1 MKYRL
6 LLLLAALIW
15 GGAFVAQRM
24 STETIGPYGF
34 NGIRFF
40 MGALSVL
47 PIVLYTMHCGRPSVK
62 RPPKWLSLPV
72 ATLILGIILFSGNA
86 FQQVGL
92 YYTTAGK
99 AGFITA
105 LYIIA
110 VPILGLLLHNPL
122 RLSHAIGCIVAVA
135 GLYLLA
141 FHADTPLNQGD
152 ALELCG
158 VLFWA
163 MHILFV
169 SYFVRFYAGVYL
181 ATGQF
186 IVCAILNIAAVF
198 LLQEPLTLV
207 QIHNTLGPLLY
218 GGLCSCG
225 IAYTLQIVGQS
236 KVPPTEASL
245 LLSFEMIF
253 CALLSYIILGE
264 TMNLREFG
272 GCVLMSCGI
281 FAAQLPSRIIWKG
294 LSAKSGSSA
303 D

>member
-62 RPPKWLSLPV
+62 RPPKWLSLPI

-141 FHADTPLNQGD
+141 FHADAPLNQGMPWSC
-152 ALELCG
+152 A
-158 VLFWA
+158 
-163 MHILFV
+163 V
-169 SYFVRFYAGVYL
+169 SY
-181 ATGQF
+181 
-186 IVCAILNIAAVF
+186 
-198 LLQEPLTLV
+198 
-207 QIHNTLGPLLY
+207 
-218 GGLCSCG
+218 
-225 IAYTLQIVGQS
+225 
-236 KVPPTEASL
+236 
-245 LLSFEMIF
+245 
-253 CALLSYIILGE
+253 
-264 TMNLREFG
+264 
-272 GCVLMSCGI
+272 
-281 FAAQLPSRIIWKG
+281 
-294 LSAKSGSSA
+294 SGRCTSSA
-303 D
+303 YPILSVSMPAYIWQQDNSSYVPSLI